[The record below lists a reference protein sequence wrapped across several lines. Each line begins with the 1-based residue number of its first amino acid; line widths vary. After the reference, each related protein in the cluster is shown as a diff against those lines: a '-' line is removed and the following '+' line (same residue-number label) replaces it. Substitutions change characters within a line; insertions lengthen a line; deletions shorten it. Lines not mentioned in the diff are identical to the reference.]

1 MATLNTGK
9 ALALALGLCT
19 SLYAN
24 AAAIN
29 LTTPGSE
36 YGGGQYTL
44 GFEFTVS
51 SNRTITSLGV
61 YDSGANGL
69 SSNAQIGIWDTSGN
83 LLTSTTIL
91 AGTGQLD
98 GLFRYVNISGFSL
111 VAGTHY
117 VIGAYTTDLA
127 SSLNTLQGG
136 SGSIDPDVDV
146 IVDRYSAFNSIFSFP
161 TQTDG
166 HADGAWLG
174 ANFRT
179 GATGS
184 VPEPASLALIALG
197 LLGIGVARQ
206 RKS

>member
-1 MATLNTGK
+1 MPEK
-9 ALALALGLCT
+9 PVDFF
-19 SLYAN
+19 
-24 AAAIN
+24 
-29 LTTPGSE
+29 TPGARRAARSTAGTRPSLCFFE
-36 YGGGQYTL
+36 KYASSTTVGVKL

-117 VIGAYTTDLA
+117 AIGAYTTDLA